1 MENLLIHSCTYAA
14 PAGTDR
20 DGNETYGTPATL
32 EHVRIVPV
40 LATAKSDVG
49 ETKDDKLTLFYA
61 PGISTPAIVPEEL
74 ARVTWKGADYTVR
87 SVQPCYTQGGEIIHH
102 YEAALI

>member
-1 MENLLIHSCTYAA
+1 MESLLIHSCTYAA

-20 DGNETYGTPATL
+20 DGNATYTEPATL

-49 ETKDDKLTLFYA
+49 ETKDDKLTLYYA
-61 PGISTPAIVPEEL
+61 PFISTPAIIPEEL
-74 ARVTWKGADYTVR
+74 ARVTWGGKAYTIR
-87 SVQPCYTQGGEIIHH
+87 SVQPCYTQGGDEVHH

>member
-1 MENLLIHSCTYAA
+1 MESLLIHTCTYAA

-20 DGNETYGTPATL
+20 DGNATYSTPATL

-61 PGISTPAIVPEEL
+61 PFISTPAIIPEEL
-74 ARVTWKGADYTVR
+74 AQITWNGATYTIR
-87 SVQPCYTQGGEIIHH
+87 SVQPCYTQGGDEVHH
-102 YEAALI
+102 YEAALV

>member
-1 MENLLIHSCTYAA
+1 MENLLIHSCSYSA
-14 PAGTDR
+14 PAEIDR
-20 DGNETYGTPATL
+20 DGEITYGEAVTL

-49 ETKDDKLTLFYA
+49 ETKDDKLTLYYA
-61 PGISTPAIVPEEL
+61 PAISTPAIIPEEL
-74 ARVTWKGADYTVR
+74 ARVTWGGKAYTIR
-87 SVQPCYTQGGEIIHH
+87 SVQPCYTQGGETIHH

>member
-20 DGNETYGTPATL
+20 DGNATYTEPATL

-40 LATAKSDVG
+40 LVTAKSDVG
-49 ETKDDKLTLFYA
+49 ETKDDKLTLYYA
-61 PGISTPAIVPEEL
+61 PFISTPAIIPEEL
-74 ARVTWKGADYTVR
+74 ARVTWGGKAYTIR
-87 SVQPCYTQGGEIIHH
+87 SVQPCYTQGGDEVHH